1 MATLFIFTV
10 LTRGTISCHEKIMQ
24 HESEGL

>member
-10 LTRGTISCHEKIMQ
+10 LTQGAISCHEKIMQ
-24 HESEGL
+24 YESEGL